1 MEIVILAALTALGKF
16 IVLWK
21 LLGPGRMVR
30 LEKWIDLAAT
40 LLLPLLF
47 LGTFSGA
54 LLAVFSGLWLSL
66 YLRFLALFVKPTPLL
81 PWKKPASPSS
91 RRRSASR

>member
-1 MEIVILAALTALGKF
+1 MEFVILGFFTALGKF

-21 LLGPGRMVR
+21 LFGIRHVLYF
-30 LEKWIDLAAT
+30 EKWVDLMFT
-40 LLLPLLF
+40 IGLPILF

-66 YLRFLALFVKPTPLL
+66 ILRCTALFIKPEA
-81 PWKKPASPSS
+81 PWSKVLGPRSKQL
-91 RRRSASR
+91 RR

>member
-1 MEIVILAALTALGKF
+1 MEIIVLSIFTALGKF

-21 LLGPGRMVR
+21 VLGPGRMVR
-30 LEKWIDLAAT
+30 LEKWIDVVAT
-40 LLLPLLF
+40 IGLPLMF

-66 YLRFLALFVKPTPLL
+66 FLRVLALF
-81 PWKKPASPSS
+81 KKPEPIIKP
-91 RRRSASR
+91 RQHRFRK